1 MNHDH
6 RVSIDIDVKERPV
19 LQGGRTWHDF
29 LHNFLRR
36 NDKVPLADYV
46 RSFQG
51 LELET
56 RKRNVE
62 GVSLGLATDEFNQ
75 V

>member
-19 LQGGRTWHDF
+19 LQGRTWHDF